1 MITDDGRILTLTD
14 DDRAALIAVTA
25 HERHDAR
32 LALRPV
38 LRSDDRRLRE
48 NQSLTPHQQSILT
61 ALGAGHA
68 TIRTI
73 MDVTGISS
81 TSVVAYNLRRLA
93 ELGLCVLEDRGGN
106 QLKIYDGRDYALA
119 WDLAARLAGNLD
131 A

>member
-14 DDRAALIAVTA
+14 DDREDLIAVTA

-32 LALRPV
+32 LALRPAP
-38 LRSDDRRLRE
+38 RPDDRRLRE

-61 ALGAGHA
+61 AVNTGHA

-93 ELGLCVLEDRGGN
+93 ELGLCVLEDRGGS
-106 QLKIYDGRDYALA
+106 QLKIYDGRDYASA
-119 WDLAARLAGNLD
+119 WDAAAALAGNPD